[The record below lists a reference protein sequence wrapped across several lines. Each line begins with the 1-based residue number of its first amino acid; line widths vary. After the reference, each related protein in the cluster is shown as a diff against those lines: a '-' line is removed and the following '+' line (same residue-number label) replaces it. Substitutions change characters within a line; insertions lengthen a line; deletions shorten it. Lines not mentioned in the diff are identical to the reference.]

1 MNVYIARLN
10 CVILAKV
17 SLDRV
22 NDFLH
27 KVCTSPIHVSQTKLM
42 SEQTELLDEYAEEPD
57 ALQAQIVA
65 QPGDDVI
72 GIRNASFG
80 WANGA
85 SGSSASTP
93 GSGRRNF
100 TLRIDDDLL
109 FKKSCINLVIG
120 PTGSGK
126 SSLLMALLGEMHYMP
141 AGPDSFFNL
150 PRTGGVAYAAQE
162 SWVQNETIRVG

>member
-1 MNVYIARLN
+1 ML
-10 CVILAKV
+10 
-17 SLDRV
+17 S
-22 NDFLH
+22 
-27 KVCTSPIHVSQTKLM
+27 
-42 SEQTELLDEYAEEPD
+42 QTELLDEYAEDPD
-57 ALQAQIVA
+57 ELQGQIVA

-72 GIRNASFG
+72 GIRNASFS
-80 WANGA
+80 WTNQA

-100 TLRIDDDLL
+100 TLRIDGDLL
-109 FKKSCINLVIG
+109 FKKGSINLIIG

-141 AGPDSFFNL
+141 AGPDSFFHL

-162 SWVQNETIRVG
+162 SWVQNETIKVT